1 MHADNGQSQEKR
13 EVCIPDT
20 YRNPLSCGFDVI
32 EEMLADMTAAIAQVD
47 DSGGTGLSVGLSVE
61 SQAIQSQI
69 KHVRDQ
75 MDEIRAVLRLNT
87 RHDSIGSTIL
97 SRCTKIWEVLCDLKT
112 DRLGGYGDAT
122 PDLPD
127 YLDPKIDDMLKTVD
141 NILVS
146 AKTLPRK

>member
-1 MHADNGQSQEKR
+1 MHADNRQGREKH

-32 EEMLADMTAAIAQVD
+32 EKMLADMTAAVARMD
-47 DSGGTGLSVGLSVE
+47 EAGGVKSSVPLSAERQS
-61 SQAIQSQI
+61 IQSQI
-69 KHVRDQ
+69 KHVQDQ
-75 MDEIRAVLRLNT
+75 IDEIRAGLQLKT
-87 RHDSIGSTIL
+87 RHDSIGSTLL

-112 DRLGGYGDAT
+112 DRMGGYGDVT
-122 PDLPD
+122 PDLPG

-141 NILVS
+141 NILVL